1 MGDRS
6 AETRVSEADLI
17 VRARQGDEAAWE
29 TLVREHQQA
38 IFRLAYLLLGDAD
51 EAEDVAQEAFI
62 RAFHALARFDATRPV
77 RPWLLSIAANL
88 ARNRRRSLGRYLQA
102 LTRAGRVEP
111 EPVAMLGERSAEQ
124 WEAQTLW
131 QAVRRLSRS
140 DQEIVYLRY
149 FLDLSEAE
157 VASTLEIAPG
167 TVKSRLHRAMSR
179 LRAIV
184 DREFPTL
191 REERKG

>member
-1 MGDRS
+1 MDLPV
-6 AETRVSEADLI
+6 EVLQPDLI
-17 VRARQGDEAAWE
+17 RHARHGSEAAWE

-38 IFRLAYLLLGDAD
+38 LFRLAYLMLGDASD
-51 EAEDVAQEAFI
+51 AEDVAQEAFV
-62 RAFHALARFDATRPV
+62 RAFRALDTFDESRPV
-77 RPWLLSIAANL
+77 RPWLLSITANL

-157 VASTLEIAPG
+157 VASVLEVAPG

-191 REERKG
+191 REEREG

>member
-1 MGDRS
+1 MDLPV
-6 AETRVSEADLI
+6 EVLQPDLI
-17 VRARQGDEAAWE
+17 RHARHGSEAAWE

-38 IFRLAYLLLGDAD
+38 LFRLAYLMLGDASD
-51 EAEDVAQEAFI
+51 AEDVAQEAFV
-62 RAFHALARFDATRPV
+62 RAFRALDTFDESRPV
-77 RPWLLSIAANL
+77 RPWLLSITANL

-111 EPVAMLGERSAEQ
+111 EPVAVLGERSAEQ
-124 WEAQTLW
+124 WEAETLW
-131 QAVRRLSRS
+131 QAVRRLSPS

-191 REERKG
+191 REEREG

>member
-51 EAEDVAQEAFI
+51 DAEDVAQEAFI

-131 QAVRRLSRS
+131 QAVQRLSRS

-157 VASTLEIAPG
+157 VASALEVAPG

-191 REERKG
+191 REEREG